1 MARILI
7 VDEIT
12 SSLDAP
18 SAAGLLEGLDVFRHT
33 RTLVVVSHRPATILW
48 ADRILVVENGAIA
61 DSGKHPELMD
71 RCEAYR
77 KIWQFQDHDIP
88 PTGPL
93 SLKTN
98 RDQGHGAT
106 PYNS

>member
-1 MARILI
+1 

-18 SAAGLLEGLDVFRHT
+18 SAAGLLEGLDVFRRT
-33 RTLVVVSHRPATILW
+33 RTLVVISHRPATILW
-48 ADRILVVENGAIA
+48 ADRILVAENGAIA
-61 DSGKHPELMD
+61 GSGKHRELIE

-77 KIWQFQDHDIP
+77 KIWQFQDDAMP
-88 PTGPL
+88 STSPL
-93 SLKTN
+93 SVGEIES
-98 RDQGHGAT
+98 RPGMPPVA

>member
-1 MARILI
+1 

-18 SAAGLLEGLDVFRHT
+18 SAAGLLEGLDLFRRT

-48 ADRILVVENGAIA
+48 ADQILVVENGAIA

-77 KIWQFQDHDIP
+77 KIWQLQDHDIP
-88 PTGPL
+88 SMSSL
-93 SLKTN
+93 SVNESGLRSET
-98 RDQGHGAT
+98 RRHT
-106 PYNS
+106 SYNY